1 MPIHNSEKTLN
12 TAELIEDIY
21 PLSPIQQGLL
31 FHTLLSPELDV
42 YFQQMIFSLESAI
55 DVGVLASVWQR
66 MAQRHSVFRT
76 SFFWEGLDLSM
87 QIVHSEVNL
96 PLDVKDLRVPADEQQ
111 ARIDQYLA
119 DDQKRGFNL
128 SEAPL
133 WRLTLLRTADQKY
146 KLILSFHHLLVD
158 GWSIMLLLKEA
169 KALYEASCR
178 GVDLQLPPPR
188 PYSDYIGWLEQQDL
202 NKAKAW
208 WRERLQGFSEVTAL
222 PFASAVRRPVQFP
235 EHRFKSVRLSR
246 AETTALENLVR
257 QHQLTMNTVLLGA
270 WGLLLGRHSG
280 QSDVVFGTTVSGRNP
295 ELAGV
300 ESMVGLFINTLPV
313 RVQWDPEESVVN
325 WLKRVQSEQAASYG
339 LAHTPLVEIRGWSE
353 IEGGAPLFET
363 LLVFQNYSTEAF
375 EERYGVGGEWQ
386 IAKRWKIIE
395 DSRYRSS

>member
-1 MPIHNSEKTLN
+1 
-12 TAELIEDIY
+12 
-21 PLSPIQQGLL
+21 
-31 FHTLLSPELDV
+31 
-42 YFQQMIFSLESAI
+42 
-55 DVGVLASVWQR
+55 
-66 MAQRHSVFRT
+66 
-76 SFFWEGLDLSM
+76 
-87 QIVHSEVNL
+87 
-96 PLDVKDLRVPADEQQ
+96 
-111 ARIDQYLA
+111 
-119 DDQKRGFNL
+119 
-128 SEAPL
+128 
-133 WRLTLLRTADQKY
+133 
-146 KLILSFHHLLVD
+146 
-158 GWSIMLLLKEA
+158 
-169 KALYEASCR
+169 
-178 GVDLQLPPPR
+178 
-188 PYSDYIGWLEQQDL
+188 

-339 LAHTPLVEIRGWSE
+339 LAHTPLVEIRG
-353 IEGGAPLFET
+353 
-363 LLVFQNYSTEAF
+363 
-375 EERYGVGGEWQ
+375 
-386 IAKRWKIIE
+386 
-395 DSRYRSS
+395 